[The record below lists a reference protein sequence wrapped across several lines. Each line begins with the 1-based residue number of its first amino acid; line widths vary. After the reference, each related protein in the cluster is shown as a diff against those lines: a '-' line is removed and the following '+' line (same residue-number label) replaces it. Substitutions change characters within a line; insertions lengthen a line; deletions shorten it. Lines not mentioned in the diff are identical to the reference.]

1 MNTLFVNV
9 WFQKLKYLYPLH
21 GRLFDLHPPTPRI
34 FCSRGFLMAPL
45 PPGISRDFSR
55 MRQEFSVTAKGRH
68 IFDQGIAYHP
78 LEIQS
83 GFGT

>member
-21 GRLFDLHPPTPRI
+21 GRLFDLHPPPP
-34 FCSRGFLMAPL
+34 GFLFQGVFDG
-45 PPGISRDFSR
+45 PPPPRNFERFFSR
-55 MRQEFSVTAKGRH
+55 AQEFSVTTKGRH

>member
-1 MNTLFVNV
+1 
-9 WFQKLKYLYPLH
+9 
-21 GRLFDLHPPTPRI
+21 
-34 FCSRGFLMAPL
+34 MAPL
-45 PPGISRDFSR
+45 PPGISRGFSR
-55 MRQEFSVTAKGRH
+55 VRQEFSVTAKGRH

>member
-1 MNTLFVNV
+1 MEDSLICTPHPQDFLFQGV
-9 WFQKLKYLYPLH
+9 
-21 GRLFDLHPPTPRI
+21 FD
-34 FCSRGFLMAPL
+34 GPL
-45 PPGISRDFSR
+45 PPGISRGFSR
-55 MRQEFSVTAKGRH
+55 VRQEFSVTAKGRH